1 MAYDEKFLQQ
11 VGKRLAAARKQ
22 RGISQEKL
30 AEAVGLHRTYIGFVE
45 QGKRNPS
52 IGNINKIAKTLGI
65 PLSKLF
71 DFR

>member
-11 VGKRLAAARKQ
+11 LGKRLAAARKQ

-52 IGNINKIAKTLGI
+52 IGNVNKIAKELKVS
-65 PLSKLF
+65 LSQLF